1 VIGQDTKIMTEQNEV
16 LVEKVLVGKIL
27 VGKISAAY
35 GLKGWVKVHSYT
47 DPKEQIFA
55 YEPWT
60 LKTGSRTQA
69 LKLSKGKEHGKGLV
83 VLAEGFETRTEAES
97 IIGNE
102 IWVERQLLPTLAEGE
117 YYWHQL
123 EGLKVINQ
131 TGEMLGKVSH
141 LIETGANDVLVVAA
155 TLDSIDD
162 RERLIP
168 YVEKEVVLNI
178 DIDDETI
185 LVNWQADF

>member
-1 VIGQDTKIMTEQNEV
+1 
-16 LVEKVLVGKIL
+16 LVEKILVGKIL
-27 VGKISAAY
+27 VGKILVGKINAAY
-35 GLKGWVKVHSYT
+35 GIQGWVKVYSYT

-60 LKTGSRTQA
+60 LKKGSQIRE
-69 LKLSKGKEHGKGLV
+69 LKLRKGREHGKGLV

-97 IIGNE
+97 LIGNE
-102 IWVERQLLPTLAEGE
+102 IWVERRLLPALAEGE
-117 YYWHQL
+117 YYWDQL

-131 TGEMLGKVSH
+131 AGELLGKVTH
-141 LIETGANDVLVVAA
+141 MIETGANDVLAVGA
-155 TLDSIDD
+155 TVDSIDD
-162 RERLIP
+162 KERLIP

-178 DIDDETI
+178 DLDEAKI